1 MKLALKRNKPLLFL
15 PLVMI
20 PFIVLIFYI
29 LGGGKN
35 PKKKD
40 QSQDRQDAVR
50 GANYNLPEADRSI
63 QFIDKT
69 EGSLSPD
76 EITLTRDYNILGENA
91 ELKADSSA
99 EESGSYETYEK
110 ITTDNESSGITAEN
124 NTTDPEQLL
133 KHIQRRQLQIRSE
146 LETGKAQE
154 PGVQST
160 ASDSGLTEKSGH
172 DREAEAKVKTE
183 RPASPVTE
191 TGIEEL
197 GRVFRQNAY
206 LAKQNDSLS
215 FQLKQS
221 QATRQKQE
229 EGKNRYMALENAG
242 QSAFKPKEQTGSM
255 LKAEIYET
263 ATVLTGNRVKL
274 RLMEEGWLN
283 GVKIPKGT
291 FLYGTCEVASER
303 LQIKIRQIPVR
314 EHFTAVDITIY
325 DLDGLAGLYVPDN
338 AARKVAKEV
347 GSSANTSSMFGVAGN
362 PLTYAGIQAADRTAQ
377 SLLRTVRIKKVTVKK
392 NTLVWLINKSK

>member
-35 PKKKD
+35 PKGKD
-40 QSQDRQDAVR
+40 QSQNRQDTVR

-63 QFIDKT
+63 EIIDKT

-91 ELKADSSA
+91 SLKADSMP
-99 EESGSYETYEK
+99 EKSGSYETYEK
-110 ITTDNESSGITAEN
+110 ITTDNESSGITVES
-124 NTTDPEQLL
+124 NTTDPDQLL

-146 LETGKAQE
+146 LETGKARE
-154 PGVQST
+154 PGFQST
-160 ASDSGLTEKSGH
+160 ASNSGLTEGSAPDK
-172 DREAEAKVKTE
+172 EAKAKTE
-183 RPASPVTE
+183 HPALPVTE

-197 GRVFRQNAY
+197 DRVFRQNAY
-206 LAKQNDSLS
+206 LAKLNDSLS

-221 QATRQKQE
+221 QITRQNPE
-229 EGKNRYMALENAG
+229 AENSRRAALENVG
-242 QSAFKPKEQTGSM
+242 QSAFKPKEQPGSM

-283 GVKIPKGT
+283 GVKIPKET
-291 FLYGTCEVASER
+291 FLYGICEVANER
-303 LQIKIRQIPVR
+303 LQITIRQIPVR
-314 EHFTAVDITIY
+314 EHFIPVDITIY

-338 AARKVAKEV
+338 AARKVSKEA

-392 NTLVWLINKSK
+392 NTLVWLINKPK

>member
-35 PKKKD
+35 PKGKD
-40 QSQDRQDAVR
+40 QSQDRQDTVR

-63 QFIDKT
+63 EIIDKT

-76 EITLTRDYNILGENA
+76 EITLTRDYNILGESA
-91 ELKADSSA
+91 ALKADSSA
-99 EESGSYETYEK
+99 EELGSYQTYEK
-110 ITTDNESSGITAEN
+110 ITTDNESSGIAAEN
-124 NTTDPEQLL
+124 NITDPEQLL

-146 LETGKAQE
+146 LETGKQRE
-154 PGVQST
+154 PGFQST
-160 ASDSGLTEKSGH
+160 ASDPGLTKGSEPDKG
-172 DREAEAKVKTE
+172 AKVKTE
-183 RPASPVTE
+183 RPVSPVTE

-197 GRVFRQNAY
+197 DRVFRQNVY
-206 LAKQNDSLS
+206 LAKLNDSLS
-215 FQLKQS
+215 FQLKQAH
-221 QATRQKQE
+221 ATRQKQE

-242 QSAFKPKEQTGSM
+242 QSAFKPKEQPGSM

-263 ATVLTGNRVKL
+263 AIVLTGNRVKL
-274 RLMEEGWLN
+274 RLLEDGWLN

-291 FLYGTCEVASER
+291 FLYGICEVANER

-314 EHFTAVDITIY
+314 EHFIPVDITIC

-338 AARKVAKEV
+338 AARKVAKEA

-392 NTLVWLINKSK
+392 NTLVWLINKPK